1 MHFVRLEYPIPYDVM
16 TLEEGLELIQK
27 YKQGL
32 QKFLDTLPSQAA
44 HLGPEMVKTLT
55 LNSKNEIANLDAI
68 EKALN
73 RPPRYESGLN

>member
-1 MHFVRLEYPIPYDVM
+1 M

-32 QKFLDTLPSQAA
+32 QKFLDTLPEQAVQ
-44 HLGPEMVKTLT
+44 LGPEMIQTLT
-55 LNSKNEIANLDAI
+55 LNSKNEIANLEAI
-68 EKALN
+68 EKALR